1 MGSSFATSDPQGR
14 RIQPWE
20 GRRAAVREAAAHG
33 SAAAMPA
40 HTGQRAHSQQEELPL
55 DRLATDRVV
64 REAVGILRVRPR
76 ACVRRVLPHVGV
88 GHGESTSAQTQNEV
102 CARCF
107 SKKMQSIRFNI
118 QHSIKFYFRFVLRV
132 S

>member
-1 MGSSFATSDPQGR
+1 
-14 RIQPWE
+14 
-20 GRRAAVREAAAHG
+20 
-33 SAAAMPA
+33 MPA

-64 REAVGILRVRPR
+64 REAVGVLRVRPR

-102 CARCF
+102 CGDNL
-107 SKKMQSIRFNI
+107 S
-118 QHSIKFYFRFVLRV
+118 Y
-132 S
+132 